1 MPAVVTIENCNGC
14 KSCEEACPTSAI
26 AVGEAGHAAVSIDE
40 CIDCNACEDACSS
53 DAVKVK

>member
-1 MPAVVTIENCNGC
+1 MPAVVTTENCNGC
-14 KSCEEACPTSAI
+14 KSCEDACPTSAI
-26 AVGEAGHAAVSIDE
+26 AVGDVGYAAVNADD